1 MKVLHVDDNQNLT
14 RLISEF
20 LKIKGIDSVVT
31 NDPKKGLERIKKEKF
46 DVVLLDNNMPGLYGT
61 DIIQTLENE
70 KILKDQ
76 NIIILSGDTFTT
88 RQIEDLLKK
97 DGIKNLLKKPISPN
111 DLFAEIVRWE
121 NYFLGRIRIEKAS
134 W

>member
-1 MKVLHVDDNQNLT
+1 MKILHVDDNQNLT
-14 RLISEF
+14 RLVSEF

-31 NDPKKGLERIKKEKF
+31 NDPKKGLDRIKEEKF

-61 DIIQTLENE
+61 DIIQILENE

-97 DGIKNLLKKPISPN
+97 DGIKNLLKKPISLN
-111 DLFAEIVRWE
+111 DLFSEIVR
-121 NYFLGRIRIEKAS
+121 
-134 W
+134 